1 MTPEPPTATATA
13 LKKTLH
19 VAVPIDRAFRVLTEK
34 MHTWWPVTHHIG
46 QAPFAEIVVEP
57 YAGGR
62 WFERSADGQ
71 ECDWGRVLVWEPP
84 KRIVFSWNL
93 QSDWKYS
100 PDMSRA
106 SEVSFEFTTEGPE
119 STRLELEHRHID
131 RHGQGWE
138 RIRQGVD
145 AGWMEVLS
153 PYLRLLNA
161 EQSRC
166 V

>member
-57 YAGGR
+57 HAGGR

-84 KRIVFSWNL
+84 KRIVFPGTC
-93 QSDWKYS
+93 K
-100 PDMSRA
+100 A
-106 SEVSFEFTTEGPE
+106 
-119 STRLELEHRHID
+119 
-131 RHGQGWE
+131 
-138 RIRQGVD
+138 IRNIVRTGLARVRFPSSSQPKGRSQR
-145 AGWMEVLS
+145 GS
-153 PYLRLLNA
+153 N
-161 EQSRC
+161 
-166 V
+166 